1 MYETAREGMSG
12 RRTRKASRNSDDSWV
27 IAIPSYKRAATLRD
41 KTLTVLKEYGI
52 PKARI
57 HVFVATKEEYDTYKT
72 TLDPN
77 TYGHIHIAIPGMAAV
92 RNYITRFFP
101 VGKPIFNMDDDIR
114 GFLEYSATARRNER
128 PLRSLETAI
137 TTGFH
142 EAKKS
147 GYRLFGF
154 YPVANGYF
162 MRPGAPTTDL
172 RYIIGSVWGILNPG
186 PILTVTI
193 DDKEDYLRSVIMYVL
208 DGGVLRFNNIAP
220 VSAYYKEP
228 GGMQEERTMNRI
240 DSSAKAM
247 VTAFPDLVKINLTK
261 KSGMP
266 EVRLRDARPEEDR
279 RFGPATLSRYKMP
292 RITKS

>member
-1 MYETAREGMSG
+1 MSG
-12 RRTRKASRNSDDSWV
+12 RRTRKTDTWV

-41 KTLTVLKEYGI
+41 KTLAVLKAHKI
-52 PKARI
+52 PKEKI
-57 HVFVATKEEYDTYKT
+57 HVFVATAAEYDTYKA
-72 TLDPN
+72 TLDPA
-77 TYGHIHIAIPGMAAV
+77 TYGHLHIAIPGMAAV
-92 RNYITRFFP
+92 RNFITRFFP

-114 GFLEYSATARRNER
+114 GFLEHSEGAKRNER
-128 PLRSLETAI
+128 PLRSLTSAI
-137 TTGFH
+137 TTGFS

-162 MRPGAPTTDL
+162 MRPGPPTTDL
-172 RYIIGSVWGILNPG
+172 RYIIGSVWGIINPG

-228 GGMQEERTMNRI
+228 GGMQEERTMRRI
-240 DSSAKAM
+240 EGSATAM
-247 VTAFPDLVKINLTK
+247 VAAFPDLVKINLTK

-266 EVRLRDARPEEDR
+266 EVRLRDARPEGER
-279 RFGPATLSRYKMP
+279 RFGLTALKAYKMP
-292 RITKS
+292 HVAK